1 MRSKRNLRVR
11 KCIDVLKH
19 QAKPKLFFLSA
30 TRFRRANNG
39 RSKRKK
45 NRRRNKKKTF
55 STFENDFNWGGGK
68 DNPYADAYGGKF
80 RNRHCQKRVFR

>member
-1 MRSKRNLRVR
+1 MRSRRNLKVRVTQ
-11 KCIDVLKH
+11 DDSNHHANPYL
-19 QAKPKLFFLSA
+19 LLSA

-80 RNRHCQKRVFR
+80 RNRHCQKRVFG